1 MKPGQL
7 NFLASQAEY
16 QHTVKINFKTK
27 WHHRINKKVEL
38 NIYKLIA
45 LSLSLLI
52 AEKVLT
58 YAGRC
63 LLYYTHN

>member
-1 MKPGQL
+1 MSPGEINL
-7 NFLASQAEY
+7 IFTQADY

-27 WHHRINKKVEL
+27 WYQRINKKVEL

-63 LLYYTHN
+63 LVYYTHN